1 MSYFIYKYQNQTLK
15 MNQSRVCMCVCM
27 LGEDIKK
34 RDIFKNLK
42 TIQNIK
48 EQAQCQNRDTNTHGQ
63 SKKKKKSHEI
73 EESCKFHEQIIFML
87 VF

>member
-15 MNQSRVCMCVCM
+15 MNQSRVCVCVCVCV
-27 LGEDIKK
+27 LDEDIKK

-48 EQAQCQNRDTNTHGQ
+48 EQA
-63 SKKKKKSHEI
+63 
-73 EESCKFHEQIIFML
+73 
-87 VF
+87 

>member
-15 MNQSRVCMCVCM
+15 MNQSLIVCVCVHVCVCVCVCV

-34 RDIFKNLK
+34 RDIFKHSK

-48 EQAQCQNRDTNTHGQ
+48 EQRYKHPC
-63 SKKKKKSHEI
+63 
-73 EESCKFHEQIIFML
+73 
-87 VF
+87 

>member
-48 EQAQCQNRDTNTHGQ
+48 EQA
-63 SKKKKKSHEI
+63 
-73 EESCKFHEQIIFML
+73 
-87 VF
+87 